1 MNTDFYYVII
11 KKAITGIKPS
21 ELGRDSAI
29 ERVKAYK
36 KNHSVQELN
45 QDIQVG
51 EPTIQ
56 LILDAFLQ
64 PCGYDI
70 REKEMQPLFKEG
82 IRDIASLREGTRLTG
97 KVTNVT
103 HFGAFVDIG
112 VGRDGLIHNSN
123 MKRTDLQ
130 LGHRVEVKVI
140 KMDKAG
146 NRIGLN
152 LEHKL

>member
-1 MNTDFYYVII
+1 
-11 KKAITGIKPS
+11 
-21 ELGRDSAI
+21 
-29 ERVKAYK
+29 
-36 KNHSVQELN
+36 
-45 QDIQVG
+45 
-51 EPTIQ
+51 
-56 LILDAFLQ
+56 
-64 PCGYDI
+64 
-70 REKEMQPLFKEG
+70 MQPLFKEG
-82 IRDIASLREGTRLTG
+82 IRDIASLREDTRLTG

-152 LEHKL
+152 LEHKLWKKYLNIILLRCAITMKFNMIQFNFVHLIWCCNVVMT